1 MRVALAA
8 DHAGYAFKLRLVEA
22 VRALGHAPIDLG
34 THKLPGIRAGLCH
47 DSYSIRQA
55 VEHDDLNLL
64 ALGTRV
70 LDAALAQELVGI
82 SLAARFTGET
92 PHRRRLAEIT
102 TLERRTA
109 SLQRS
114 VVAARLSDRGP
125 GVSDAPQ
132 E

>member
-8 DHAGYAFKLRLVEA
+8 DHADYALKLRLVEA

-47 DSYSIRQA
+47 DSYSARQA
-55 VEHDDLNLL
+55 VEHDDLNVLT
-64 ALGTRV
+64 LGARV
-70 LDAALAQELVGI
+70 LGAPLVQELGGI

-92 PHRRRLAEIT
+92 PHRRRLAEIAA
-102 TLERRTA
+102 LEQRAASRERSALTA
-109 SLQRS
+109 H
-114 VVAARLSDRGP
+114 LSHRGP
-125 GVSDAPQ
+125 DVADAPQ